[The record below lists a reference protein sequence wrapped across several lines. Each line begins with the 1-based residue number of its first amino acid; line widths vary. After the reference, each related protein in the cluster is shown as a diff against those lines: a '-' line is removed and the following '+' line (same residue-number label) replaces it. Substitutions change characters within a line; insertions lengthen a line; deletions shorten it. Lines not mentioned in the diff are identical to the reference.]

1 MSKPLRIAT
10 RASELARWQ
19 AEHVATR
26 LRAAHPDLK
35 TELVPLT
42 TRGDTIQDRALSQ
55 VGGKGLFTKEL
66 ERALL
71 ADSADIAVH
80 SMKDVPVELPA
91 DFMLAAVLERHDPR
105 DAFISTRFASI
116 AELPQGARVGTASL
130 RRQAQ
135 IKLRRP
141 DIDIGLLRGNVQTR
155 LGKLEACM
163 FDAII
168 LAAAGLQRLGW
179 EERITAYMSVEES
192 LPAIGQGALG
202 IECLKTSKQ
211 TQALC
216 AILNHSP
223 SAICLEA
230 ERALNRRL
238 HGGCDVPLAG
248 FAQLDDAGTTL
259 SLRGLVASPDGERV
273 ARASASGS
281 AAEPEALGLQ
291 VADLLLAEGAG
302 DILAAL
308 Q

>member
-1 MSKPLRIAT
+1 MLNTLRIAT

-19 AEHVATR
+19 AEHVASQ
-26 LRAAHPDLK
+26 LRAIHPDLQ

-42 TRGDTIQDRALSQ
+42 TRGDSIQDRALSQ

-91 DFMLAAVLERHDPR
+91 DFMLPAVLERHDPR
-105 DAFISTRFASI
+105 DAFISKHYTSVG
-116 AELPQGARVGTASL
+116 ELPQGARVGTASL
-130 RRQAQ
+130 RRQSQ
-135 IKLRRP
+135 LKIQRP
-141 DIDIGLLRGNVQTR
+141 DLEIGLLRGNVQTR
-155 LGKLEACM
+155 LGKLEAGQ

-168 LAAAGLQRLGW
+168 LAVAGLQRLGRG
-179 EERITAYMSVEES
+179 ERITAFMSAEDS
-192 LPAIGQGALG
+192 LPAIGQGVIG
-202 IECLKTSKQ
+202 IECLKTARQ
-211 TQALC
+211 VQQLC
-216 AILNHSP
+216 KPLNHAP
-223 SAICLEA
+223 TATCLEA

-248 FAQLDDAGTTL
+248 FAQLSADGSTL
-259 SLRGLVASPDGERV
+259 TLRGLVASIDGSAV
-273 ARASASGS
+273 ARAEATGP
-281 AAEPEALGLQ
+281 AADPAAVGLQ
-291 VADLLLAEGAG
+291 VAELLLQRGAG